1 MKYQRNGTKEWEE
14 EYVEEED
21 YKYVMNGVCT
31 EETTGADKNR
41 KKKLLLAQIGKVEK
55 ERTAR
60 KKTQRKKKERNAML
74 AKIALIFDKNVI
86 DDLKGQ
92 KLTDQIT
99 AFALVSAPLPKAKD
113 RNKADDKR
121 KAIKN
126 AIDQFKSGLWSLKP
140 PQEQESITE
149 EEKEDAE
156 DSEDSDN

>member
-1 MKYQRNGTKEWEE
+1 M
-14 EYVEEED
+14 EED
-21 YKYVMNGVCT
+21 NYKYVMNRVCT

-41 KKKLLLAQIGKVEK
+41 KKKLILAQIGKVEK
-55 ERTAR
+55 ERAAR
-60 KKTQRKKKERNAML
+60 KKIQRKKRERNAML
-74 AKIALIFDKNVI
+74 AKVDLIFDKDVI
-86 DDLKGQ
+86 DGLKGQ
-92 KLTDQIT
+92 KLTDQIA
-99 AFALVSAPLPKAKD
+99 AFALVGAPLPKAKD

-140 PQEQESITE
+140 PQEQESSTE